1 MLPSPT
7 FRFALSVTLI
17 IAVILA
23 VIHVSRPTPHQP
35 TPIPTVAGE
44 TVAVTTEP
52 AEIFRRAFWRQPA
65 RTDQILRAERREWI
79 DAASAP
85 AVSRWQWFIAL
96 HPSPELLRDLRNPE
110 TFGLAPVAADTPAR
124 PWINATSAPLPAWFP
139 ASTDGSFEILQS
151 PSAGLS
157 LLYRA
162 RDNTLYATDQ
172 GGGFAP
178 ATPPIAPRTA
188 ALPPTR

>member
-1 MLPSPT
+1 MLPSPS

-23 VIHVSRPTPHQP
+23 VIHLTRPTTNQP
-35 TPIPTVAGE
+35 TPIATVSGE

-52 AEIFRRAFWRQPA
+52 TEIFRRAFWRQPT
-65 RTDQILRAERREWI
+65 RTDAILRAERREWI

-96 HPSPELLRDLRNPE
+96 HPSPELLHDLRNPE
-110 TFGLAPVAADTPAR
+110 TFGLAVVAPGASAR
-124 PWINATSAPLPAWFP
+124 AWAHATSAPLPAWFP

-157 LLYRA
+157 LLYRV

-178 ATPPIAPRTA
+178 AAPPIAR
-188 ALPPTR
+188 R

>member
-1 MLPSPT
+1 MLPSPS

-17 IAVILA
+17 IAVIL
-23 VIHVSRPTPHQP
+23 VVVQLRRPTRPQP

-65 RTDQILRAERREWI
+65 PADQILRAERREWV

-85 AVSRWQWFIAL
+85 AVARWQWFIAL

-110 TFGLAPVAADTPAR
+110 TFGLAPIAANTPAR
-124 PWINATSAPLPAWFP
+124 AWANSTSAPLPAWFP
-139 ASTDGSFEILQS
+139 AGPDDSFEILQS

-162 RDNTLYATDQ
+162 SDNTLYATDQ
-172 GGGFAP
+172 GRGFAP
-178 ATPPIAPRTA
+178 ATTPIASR
-188 ALPPTR
+188 